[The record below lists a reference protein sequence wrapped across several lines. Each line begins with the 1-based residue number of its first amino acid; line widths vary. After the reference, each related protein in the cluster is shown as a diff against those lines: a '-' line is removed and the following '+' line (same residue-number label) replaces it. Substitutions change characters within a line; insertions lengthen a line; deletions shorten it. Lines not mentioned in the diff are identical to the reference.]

1 MKGDEKN
8 MNHENECKL
17 DPGKYSYVPAER
29 LFAVPLLEQKA
40 DDVIDMVLRVGDK
53 FKSIGNLDETI
64 AVHEHFIKKLK
75 RHVMVPLSRVVEM
88 M

>member
-1 MKGDEKN
+1 

-53 FKSIGNLDETI
+53 FKSIGNLDEAI
-64 AVHEHFIKKLK
+64 AVYEHFIKHLE
-75 RHVMVPLSRVVEM
+75 RFIMVPLARIVDT
-88 M
+88 